1 VNAPPRA
8 AAAAIATPAVAMVPR
23 NAPPVIKRGDPVTIE
38 AGSDGFAITRDGVAM
53 GDAPAG
59 GRLLIRVDDGGK
71 PVQGVAV
78 AAGRATLPGWPE

>member
-1 VNAPPRA
+1 
-8 AAAAIATPAVAMVPR
+8 M
-23 NAPPVIKRGDPVTIE
+23 
-38 AGSDGFAITRDGVAM
+38 AITRDGVAM